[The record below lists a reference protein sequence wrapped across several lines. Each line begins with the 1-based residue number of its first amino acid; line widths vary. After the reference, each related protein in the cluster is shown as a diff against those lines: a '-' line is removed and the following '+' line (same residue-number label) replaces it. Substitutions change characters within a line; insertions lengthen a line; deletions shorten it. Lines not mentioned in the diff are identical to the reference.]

1 MDGSNLVERN
11 PYDYKHRTEKLS
23 FADIAFQGVSL
34 AVTDSSGSAAAFDRA
49 RQWLSH
55 CLDSHPE
62 CRAAGH
68 QGQNLTGPRRLLN
81 VTAACS
87 HGLQLVD
94 FDGSA
99 ARPKYA
105 CLSYCRGD
113 DLEGV
118 LATTRQNVDEH
129 LLGICQERLPSA
141 ITDAIRVCR
150 ELGIQYLWVDSLC
163 ILQQDDVDFA
173 VEGSKMDTIYA
184 NSLLTIYAKH
194 TNSCK
199 DGFLGPQL
207 YGQPEWQYLAPFPSA
222 PKGLPF
228 LIRKGGH
235 DSTPFPLDSRGW
247 CLQESLLP
255 SRQLLYTGEEMVWRC
270 STRGLCECGHLA
282 GHELDV
288 GGWQHFD
295 DRYVSHFFKTAR
307 SIPDQHTR
315 PWGKTIEEYSER
327 LLTNPQ
333 DKLAAISG
341 LAGRRLHSSSAPND
355 RYVAG
360 LFTEGLP
367 GQLLWRLNYYKRE
380 SDRSGHHDRDI
391 IYGQRLLNGTPT
403 WSWASVEG
411 VLEFIDTL
419 ETPQAGTTAHIDSI
433 SCVPCHTEN
442 PLGPVKSGLLVLTAP
457 VLAVRL
463 AFQNTPASFG
473 RPGVTLV
480 SPTHGSC
487 PLRTTLVSLDIE
499 QTVHDGVEYCRRI
512 PQDALPP
519 TQDGCTC
526 NRRLSSKPYVAC
538 GIGLDRRY
546 NPWGAEI
553 KDCIMDFLLLEE
565 TSDEGTYRRVG
576 LVSGKML
583 RMVDAAGPVVAGAGG
598 AQKLFWETLPPFE
611 PSWDSLH
618 KPGIRPLLKGQ
629 ARIAPWPA
637 RVEVEWKQVRIV

>member
-1 MDGSNLVERN
+1 M
-11 PYDYKHRTEKLS
+11 T
-23 FADIAFQGVSL
+23 
-34 AVTDSSGSAAAFDRA
+34 
-49 RQWLSH
+49 
-55 CLDSHPE
+55 
-62 CRAAGH
+62 
-68 QGQNLTGPRRLLN
+68 
-81 VTAACS
+81 
-87 HGLQLVD
+87 
-94 FDGSA
+94 
-99 ARPKYA
+99 
-105 CLSYCRGD
+105 
-113 DLEGV
+113 
-118 LATTRQNVDEH
+118 TTRQNVDEH
-129 LLGICQERLPSA
+129 LLGICEERLPGA

-150 ELGIQYLWVDSLC
+150 ELSIQYLWVDSLC

-222 PKGLPF
+222 PMGLPF

-235 DSTPFPLDSRGW
+235 GRTPFPLNSRGW
-247 CLQESLLP
+247 CLQESMLP

-270 STRGLCECGHLA
+270 NTRGFCECGHLA

-288 GGWQHFD
+288 SGWQDFD
-295 DRYVSHFFKTAR
+295 DRYASHFFKTAR
-307 SIPDQHTR
+307 SLPDQHTR
-315 PWGKTIEEYSER
+315 QWGRSIEDYSKR

-367 GQLLWRLNYYKRE
+367 SQLVWRLSYFTRE
-380 SDRSGHHDRDI
+380 FDRPRDGDT

-403 WSWASVEG
+403 WSWASVQG
-411 VLEFIDTL
+411 ALEFIETLDTA
-419 ETPQAGTTAHIDSI
+419 PAGATAHIDSI
-433 SCVPCHTEN
+433 SCVPSHPEN

-457 VLAVRL
+457 VLPVRL
-463 AFQNTPASFG
+463 AIHNTPARFG
-473 RPGVTLV
+473 HPNVTLV

-499 QTVHDGVEYCRRI
+499 QPVEGGVEYCRRI

-519 TQDGCTC
+519 THDGCTC
-526 NRRLSSKPYVAC
+526 NRRLSSKPYLAC
-538 GIGLDRRY
+538 GIGLDGC

-553 KDCIMDFLLLEE
+553 KECTMDFLLLDEAL
-565 TSDEGTYRRVG
+565 DEGTYRRVA
-576 LVSGKML
+576 LVSGK
-583 RMVDAAGPVVAGAGG
+583 MVDAAGPVGG
-598 AQKLFWETLPPFE
+598 GVGGTHKLFWETLPPFE

-618 KPGIRPLLKGQ
+618 KPEIRPLLKGQ
-629 ARIAPWPA
+629 ARVAPWPA